1 MIIDPEARRF
11 VESQRV
17 GRLATADERGR
28 PHVVPICF
36 ALDGATLYTP
46 IDEKPK
52 AGDYTRLR
60 RLRSIA
66 VNPHVQVLLDLYD
79 DADWSCLRYVQ
90 LRGTARV
97 IDGGEEHTRAIALLR
112 ARHEQYVAMKLD
124 ARPVIAVDVERVVQW
139 SAAHGSASRK
149 TLDSDNT
156 EGLP

>member
-1 MIIDPEARRF
+1 LIISAGVRAF

-36 ALDGATLYTP
+36 ALDGDTLYTP

-97 IDGGEEHTRAIALLR
+97 IDDGAEHTRAIALLR

-124 ARPVIAVDVERVVQW
+124 ARPVIAVDVERVVEW
-139 SAAHGSASRK
+139 SAARGGAAP
-149 TLDSDNT
+149 TPLDSDIA
-156 EGLP
+156 EGSR